1 MYVFIFLG
9 PHLWHIEIPR
19 LGGESELL
27 LLAYTTVTAMADP
40 SRLCDLHHSSRQGRF
55 LNPPSEAR
63 DQTRILM
70 VIRFVSVEP

>member
-19 LGGESELL
+19 LGVESELL
-27 LLAYTTVTAMADP
+27 LLAYTTVTATADPATADP

-63 DQTRILM
+63 D
-70 VIRFVSVEP
+70 